1 MITSMVNSE
10 CGMALIVAGDV
21 TVEEAAALKD
31 AVTEAID
38 REAVILNIEKVTRI
52 DTSGLQL
59 LLAAQKKGC
68 RLAGRPDAVTEELA
82 RRGLRPEVMDVTG

>member
-1 MITSMVNSE
+1 MVNSE